1 MAIDMTSAEARL
13 HHYADTVGTEP
24 PARLVA
30 EDGSPSPELLAF
42 CKRYGASLDWII
54 LGDVRALIHRS
65 QRLARLE
72 Q

>member
-1 MAIDMTSAEARL
+1 MAIDRTTAEGRL
-13 HHYADTVGTEP
+13 HHYADTIGVEP
-24 PARLVA
+24 PARLLTR
-30 EDGSPSPELLAF
+30 DGVPSPELLAF
-42 CKRYGASLDWII
+42 CDRYGASLGWIF